1 MDRIEELMKT
11 VLPVDSFWSLLPVAA
26 SEQAT
31 FVDDMF
37 YFITWSCIVL
47 FLCVIVPMVYFIFR
61 YKRKHPGQKAISQ
74 MDHNNILEFMW
85 TVLPIFYLAFLFYL
99 GFVGFLDLYTPP
111 LEAKELRVIAQKW
124 QWTVQYPEEEISVS
138 GQGSVIGVRLNQ
150 PVKLTMV
157 SQDVLHSFFV
167 PNFRVKQDVVPGR
180 YSTLWFT
187 PNKVGEYPLFCA
199 EFCGDEH
206 SNMMSKIRVMN
217 DADYRGWVKTVK
229 DADKGL
235 PPVELGEK
243 LYARKGCNACHTLD
257 GTVKI
262 GPSLKGLYGKREKL
276 TNGKMALVD
285 DAYIRNSLL
294 DPQAEI
300 PEGFPPVMPTF
311 KGQLSEV
318 EISGLIAYIKSL
330 K

>member
-11 VLPVDSFWSLLPVAA
+11 VLPVDGLWSLLPVAA
-26 SEQAT
+26 SDQAG

-37 YFITWSCIVL
+37 YFITWSCVVL
-47 FLCVIVPMVYFIFR
+47 FLLVVVPMIYFAIR
-61 YKRKHPGQKAISQ
+61 YRRKTPDQKPVGQ
-74 MDHNNILEFMW
+74 MDHNFILEFIW
-85 TVLPIFYLAFLFYL
+85 TVLPIFYLGFLFYL
-99 GFVGFLDLYTPP
+99 GFIGFLDLYTPP

-124 QWTVQYPEEEISVS
+124 QWTIQYPEEEISIS
-138 GQGSVIGVRLNQ
+138 GQGSVVGLRLNE

-199 EFCGDEH
+199 EYCGDEH
-206 SNMMSKIRVMN
+206 SDMMAVIRVMN
-217 DADYRGWVKTVK
+217 DSDYRKWVKEVK
-229 DADKGL
+229 SQDQGL
-235 PPVELGEK
+235 PPAELGEK
-243 LYARKGCNACHTLD
+243 LYARKGCNACHSLD

-262 GPSLKGLYGKREKL
+262 GPSLKGLYGKNEKL
-276 TNGKMALVD
+276 TNGTTVTVD
-285 DAYIRNSLL
+285 DAYIRRSLL

-311 KGQLSEV
+311 KGQLSEI
-318 EISGLIAYIKSL
+318 EINGLIAYIKSL